1 MSKFFTYI
9 IQSKLDKSFYIGF
22 TQDLQKR
29 LEFHNSGQSKF
40 TSKKLPW
47 ELVYFE
53 KFDNKTEAIRRE
65 KFLKA
70 QRNKEF
76 YIKLIKNFKEP

>member
-29 LEFHNSGQSKF
+29 LEFHNSGQSKY
-40 TSKKLPW
+40 TAKKKPW
-47 ELVYFE
+47 KIVYYE
-53 KFDNKTEAIRRE
+53 KFEDKAYAIKRE
-65 KFLKA
+65 KFLKS
-70 QRNKEF
+70 QRNKVF
-76 YIKLIKNFKEP
+76 YLKLIKNFKEP